1 MDVELFEKDKPVTVS
16 NFIAYVQSGRY
27 QSNFIHRCD
36 PTFVIQG
43 GGFNVGPNGID
54 YVPTF
59 APIKNEYGS
68 GNIYSN
74 RYATI
79 AMAKQSGN
87 TNSATSQWLFNLYD
101 NLFLDTHDDNN
112 YFTVFGRV
120 VRGTNVLNAFQSF
133 TYWQGT
139 TDGSES
145 NLIRNWS
152 DRFGS
157 AFGVW
162 PFLTSRFTYNDLVYV
177 DISLLNVQIQ
187 NVNNARQISWNSING
202 KTNRIEFTT
211 TMPPVWSLLV
221 ATNGNGNTIT
231 IRDTNTVADRRFYRV
246 TVDY

>member
-87 TNSATSQWLFNLYD
+87 TNSATSQWFFNLYD
-101 NLFLDTHDDNN
+101 NVFLDTHDDNN
-112 YFTVFGRV
+112 YFTVFGRI
-120 VRGTNVLNAFQSF
+120 VRGTNVLNAFRTF
-133 TYWQGT
+133 KYWQST
-139 TDGSES
+139 STETNVIADFSS
-145 NLIRNWS
+145 THP
-152 DRFGS
+152 
-157 AFGVW
+157 AFAEL
-162 PFLTSRFTYNDLVYV
+162 PFLTSQFTYSDLVYV

-187 NVNNARQISWNSING
+187 NVNNAREISWNSING